1 MLNMLEILHRHLS
14 SVNVNWAGVP
24 SRSMS
29 CSCAMSRRESPALTC
44 RVVRSPSGV
53 TNVNDNLPVRQRL
66 EIKLLF
72 SWFRWF
78 NMSMSKYFES
88 IRNSRGRRT
97 TIRRPKG
104 STPATHTSTHHP
116 PITPSLTCLYHHTP
130 TLPSQNIP

>member
-66 EIKLLF
+66 EIK
-72 SWFRWF
+72 
-78 NMSMSKYFES
+78 
-88 IRNSRGRRT
+88 
-97 TIRRPKG
+97 
-104 STPATHTSTHHP
+104 
-116 PITPSLTCLYHHTP
+116 
-130 TLPSQNIP
+130 